1 MVEQKTKNIKLDKL
15 NDAVFKAIFRSQEA
29 RGMISSFL
37 SEITGISKEDFLNA
51 YFVGGEIPIKWENEK
66 RKISDVVVKL
76 DDHLRIVII
85 EMNKHYAK
93 RLFRKNF
100 EYYASVLTEKTEVGL
115 SNYHKVILININ
127 NFNRHQVKVPIQ
139 VFQLQDQLGNIDED
153 VGLTIYDIILD
164 NLINPV
170 YNKNI
175 VLEKIGRFFKTD
187 DLEELRE
194 LSKGDEEL
202 MSAFAKINTLTKGE
216 DGAFYYDYDADR
228 EEELFFAKQEARE
241 EGHREGREEGIEK
254 GIEKGQK
261 LLIQNMLKKDMT
273 FEEISN
279 ITELPI
285 ESIQQLLDQ

>member
-175 VLEKIGRFFKTD
+175 VLEKIEIGR
-187 DLEELRE
+187 
-194 LSKGDEEL
+194 
-202 MSAFAKINTLTKGE
+202 A
-216 DGAFYYDYDADR
+216 
-228 EEELFFAKQEARE
+228 
-241 EGHREGREEGIEK
+241 HV
-254 GIEKGQK
+254 
-261 LLIQNMLKKDMT
+261 
-273 FEEISN
+273 
-279 ITELPI
+279 
-285 ESIQQLLDQ
+285 

>member
-51 YFVGGEIPIKWENEK
+51 YFIGGEIPIKWENEK

-241 EGHREGREEGIEK
+241 EGHREGHRE
-254 GIEKGQK
+254 GQK
-261 LLIQNMLKKDMT
+261 LLVQNMLKHGIT
-273 FEEISN
+273 YEQISN
-279 ITELPI
+279 ITELSKQEI
-285 ESIQQLLDQ
+285 QLLIEEEKEL

>member
-241 EGHREGREEGIEK
+241 EGHREGHRE
-254 GIEKGQK
+254 GQK
-261 LLIQNMLKKDMT
+261 LLVQNMLKHGIT
-273 FEEISN
+273 YEQISN
-279 ITELPI
+279 ITELSV
-285 ESIQQLLDQ
+285 ENIQRLLN